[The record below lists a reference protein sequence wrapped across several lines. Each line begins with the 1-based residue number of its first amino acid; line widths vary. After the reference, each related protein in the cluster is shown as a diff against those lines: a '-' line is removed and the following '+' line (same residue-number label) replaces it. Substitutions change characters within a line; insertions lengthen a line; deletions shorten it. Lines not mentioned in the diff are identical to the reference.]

1 MQFVPDHQVGLYPL
15 SLTATNAV
23 RRVPMSV
30 SILTVAMGVRV
41 GGRCRHGNSCEGRC
55 GRCLWGRAIAL
66 SASIV
71 SLPGSSEVKV
81 HIVALLAI

>member
-1 MQFVPDHQVGLYPL
+1 MQFVPDHQVGLYAL
-15 SLTATNAV
+15 SLKATNAV

-55 GRCLWGRAIAL
+55 GRCLWGGAIA
-66 SASIV
+66 AGTV
-71 SLPGSSEVKV
+71 SPPGSSEVKV
-81 HIVALLAI
+81 NIMVLLAI